1 MYRARN
7 DERANRIEN
16 AIRKKERLAHEAKA
30 KGMHTTYGNYLME
43 ISVLRAELQKVSS
56 GLRRAV

>member
-1 MYRARN
+1 MYRARI

-16 AIRKKERLAHEAKA
+16 DIRKKERLALEAKA
-30 KGMHTTYGNYLME
+30 KGMHATYSNYLME
-43 ISVLRAELQKVSS
+43 ISVLKAELQKVSS